1 MATRPAWQGH
11 LRLSLVTCPV
21 ALYTAVAKSGDVHF
35 NMLHNTTHNRIRM
48 IPTDPETGP
57 VDREDIVKGYEIEKG
72 RYVVVTQDEIEGVRL
87 ETTRTIDIDRF
98 VSVDEIDRL
107 YWNDPYFLV
116 PDGKL
121 AMEAYAVI
129 RDAMRAEGRIAL
141 GRVVM
146 HAHERL
152 VAIEPRDKGLIAYTL
167 RTHDEVRDVKAA
179 FADIPDVKPDPQM
192 IDIAAKIIERQEG
205 PFEPSEFKDRYE
217 DALRDLIKRKEK
229 GAGRTVEP
237 EEPQRGE
244 VIDLME
250 ALRKSLGSGGR
261 RGGAKRRGRADRSP
275 APKAEHRRRSHARRS

>member
-21 ALYTAVAKSGDVHF
+21 ALYTAIARTGDVHF

-48 IPTDPETGP
+48 VPTDPETGP
-57 VDREDIVKGYEIEKG
+57 VDRADIVKGYEIEKG
-72 RYVVVTQDEIEGVRL
+72 RYVVVTQEEIEGVRL

-98 VSVDEIDRL
+98 VAEEEIDRL
-107 YWNDPYFLV
+107 YWDEPYFLV

-121 AMEAYAVI
+121 AVEAYAVI
-129 RDAMRAEGRIAL
+129 REAMRAAGRIAL

-146 HAHERL
+146 HAHERM
-152 VAIEPRDKGLIAYTL
+152 VAIEPRGEGLLAYTL
-167 RTHDEVRDVKAA
+167 RTHDEVRDAKAA
-179 FADIPDVKPDPQM
+179 FADIPDAKPDPRM
-192 IDIAAKIIERQEG
+192 IDIAAKIIEQQEG

-217 DALRDLIKRKEK
+217 DALRDLIRRKEK
-229 GAGRTVEP
+229 GAGRTVTA

-250 ALRKSLGSGGR
+250 ALRKSLGANAR
-261 RGGAKRRGRADRSP
+261 RGAVKPPARADRSP
-275 APKAEHRRRSHARRS
+275 QTKAERPHRSRARRS